1 MSLKLVDAEDVY
13 RGKQKNQ
20 NSKSGANPDNEDY
33 KRGYN
38 SDSNNADDNIGGYN
52 NDFGMDL
59 QGRYERQA
67 ILDRIEKL
75 FAHTGVGAVNINE
88 MTVANKLMK
97 ELMEKYDVSIDEINR
112 TKDKSKMVG
121 EYNFTFFGKRRQWI
135 KLLANMLAKFYECN
149 CIMTKEGF
157 QFIGFKN
164 DAQISREMF
173 DKLYRLIWKGSTR
186 EFGTKLRNDF
196 CNGAVTGLHFKLNE
210 ISNAKIQTGLVLVKK
225 KTVEDYVNQKY
236 SRLTHE
242 KTKTVR
248 RSDAYYEGVTYGR
261 TMDINSSIR

>member
-52 NDFGMDL
+52 NDFG
-59 QGRYERQA
+59 
-67 ILDRIEKL
+67 
-75 FAHTGVGAVNINE
+75 
-88 MTVANKLMK
+88 
-97 ELMEKYDVSIDEINR
+97 
-112 TKDKSKMVG
+112 
-121 EYNFTFFGKRRQWI
+121 
-135 KLLANMLAKFYECN
+135 
-149 CIMTKEGF
+149 
-157 QFIGFKN
+157 
-164 DAQISREMF
+164 
-173 DKLYRLIWKGSTR
+173 TR

-196 CNGAVTGLHFKLNE
+196 CNGAITGLHFKLNE
-210 ISNAKIQTGLVLVKK
+210 IANAKIQTGLVLVKK